1 MMTEQENRRRRREME
16 RRMRTRTGNR
26 RKTEKRRGLT
36 AFRLYVTAILTGGC
50 LLISAFHSETSEMV
64 CAKVKEII
72 SMQTSAEELTHW
84 KNRLT
89 AYFKEKDI
97 IFPVFGEKEEK
108 REYRPDVDDSP

>member
-1 MMTEQENRRRRREME
+1 MTEQEKRRRRREME
-16 RRMRTRTGNR
+16 RRMRTRTENR
-26 RKTEKRRGLT
+26 RKSEKRRGLT
-36 AFRLYVTAILTGGC
+36 SFRLYVTAVLVGGC

-72 SMQTSAEELTHW
+72 SMQTSAEELAVW

-97 IFPVFGEKEEK
+97 IFPVFWEKEEEK
-108 REYRPDVDDSP
+108 EYRPDVDDSP